1 MSRGIQ
7 ILLLLTAAA
16 YVGLWHAGFVWDDI
30 PLIVQNR
37 ALADASFGALFTS
50 DLWADTGAGDVASG
64 YYRPM
69 VLLSF
74 AVDRSIFGLE
84 PAGYHLHS
92 LLWHL
97 LSMAMLHRLVRPL
110 MGPGAALL
118 AVAFFG
124 LHPAQSEVVAW
135 IAARN
140 DLMATALGFGALSLL
155 WDGTTPSIKRAC
167 VACLITI
174 AAAMSKETAF
184 TLPVLLG
191 VADWAR
197 GQRTGFWQRQAPVV
211 LGVGMVL
218 VWRAALGLGEAVVP
232 SGAGVGLLLSGAW
245 ELLGGYGASLVSPWP
260 LSSAKDLSWIGLQP
274 GWRTAMGLAFLGALV
289 LSWATAAPEQ
299 RRVAGLGLVWAAVLL
314 GITLVPTADKGGY
327 GDRFLY
333 WPLAGFGIAM
343 GALLGHQWKVLVPA
357 VVLPAMLMLH
367 LRMPDWV
374 HDRAL
379 WGAAVRDVPSP
390 TNEVSLGHALTLHA
404 RHKRAHVSFV
414 SALAGEGIDLDACGA
429 VVGSAMRMGLP
440 RQALRMGEWALAR
453 GCVPTGPMNGWMAT
467 AAALR
472 GDWEKASRWAHGTP
486 ADPRHRDLI
495 VRAVLARRDGDE
507 AGYAAIESDW
517 VGADPLAP
525 QVEALLVR

>member
-1 MSRGIQ
+1 MQ
-7 ILLLLTAAA
+7 ILLLVTSAG

-97 LSMAMLHRLVRPL
+97 LSMVMLHRLVRPL
-110 MGPGAALL
+110 MSPGAALL

-197 GQRTGFWQRQAPVV
+197 GQRSGFWQRQAPVV
-211 LGVGMVL
+211 LGVGVVL
-218 VWRAALGLGEAVVP
+218 VWRAVLGLGEAAVP
-232 SGAGVGLLLSGAW
+232 SGAGVDLLLSGAW

-274 GWRTAMGLAFLGALV
+274 GWRTAMGLGFFGALG
-289 LSWATAAPEQ
+289 LSWATAASEQ

-333 WPLAGFGIAM
+333 WPLAGFGIAL

-357 VVLPAMLMLH
+357 VVVPAMLMLH

-453 GCVPTGPMNGWMAT
+453 GCVPTGPMKGWLAT
-467 AAALR
+467 AAALG
-472 GDWEKASRWAHGTP
+472 GDWEKASRWAHGNP
-486 ADPRHRDLI
+486 SDPRHRDLI

>member
-1 MSRGIQ
+1 MSRAIQ
-7 ILLLLTAAA
+7 ILLLVTAAA

-74 AVDRSIFGLE
+74 AVDRSLFGLD
-84 PAGYHLHS
+84 PGGYHLHS
-92 LLWHL
+92 LVWHL
-97 LSMAMLHRLVRPL
+97 LSMVMLHRLVRPL

-118 AVAFFG
+118 AVAVFG

-135 IAARN
+135 ISARN

-155 WDGTTPSIKRAC
+155 WDGTSPSIKRAC
-167 VACLITI
+167 LAALITM

-197 GQRTGFWQRQAPVV
+197 GQRDGFWQRQAPVV
-211 LGVGMVL
+211 LGVGVVVL
-218 VWRAALGLGEAVVP
+218 WRAALGLGEAAIP
-232 SGAGVGLLLSGAW
+232 SAAGVALLSSNGW

-260 LSSAKDLSWIGLQP
+260 LSSAKDLSWVGLQP
-274 GWRTAMGLAFLGALV
+274 VWRTVVGLGFIGVLV
-289 LSWATAAPEQ
+289 VSWATAPQEQ
-299 RRVAGLGLVWAAVLL
+299 RRIAGLGFVWAIVFL

-333 WPLAGFGIAM
+333 WPLAGVGIAI
-343 GALLGHQWKVLVPA
+343 GALVGHQWRLLVPA
-357 VVLPAMLMLH
+357 VVIPAMLILH
-367 LRMPDWV
+367 LRLPDWAN
-374 HDRAL
+374 DRAL
-379 WGAAVRDVPSP
+379 WGAAVRDVPSS

-414 SALAGEGIDLDACGA
+414 SALAREGIDLDGCGA
-429 VVGSAMRMGLP
+429 VAGSAMRMGLP
-440 RQALRMGEWALAR
+440 RQALRMGEWAIAR
-453 GCVPTGPMNGWMAT
+453 GCVATGPMNGWMAT

-472 GDWEKASRWAHGTP
+472 GEWDKASRWAHGTP
-486 ADPRHRDLI
+486 SDPRHRDLI

-507 AGYAAIESDW
+507 AGYAAIEADW
-517 VGADPLAP
+517 IGADPLAP